1 MTTPVMPDLRQLR
14 YFVAVAE
21 EKHFGRAA
29 ARLSMTQPPLSQ
41 AIRALEETLGVE
53 LFARTKRS
61 VELTPVGVD
70 LLPEVRRLLAS
81 AEALRPLAQSL
92 ARGESGGLSLSFV
105 STADYGLLPPLL
117 RDFGVRHPRV
127 RLQLAEATSDVQ
139 FEELVAGHIDA
150 GLVIGPLPPRYAA
163 QLSWLPIAREPLV
176 IAMSAQMAAQIEAQ
190 IDAVKERNAK
200 QTEDRSAHVADERNA
215 KSTKDRSARTTG
227 RLDAKATQK
236 TIQKATQQARVQAA
250 RRAPEENGGEHPLP
264 VPAEWRDTPISLRD
278 AADAPLVIF
287 PRRLAPGFYDIIMDC
302 YGVAGVTPRIGQEA
316 IQMQTIVSLV
326 SAGMGVALVPQSLR
340 NLRRTGVVYRP
351 LTEAVPAIE
360 TGLVWRTQAVSP
372 VLAGF
377 IEIARA
383 HAAGSGRD

>member
-1 MTTPVMPDLRQLR
+1 MLPAIPDLRQLR

-61 VELTPVGVD
+61 VELTPVGAD
-70 LLPEVRRLLAS
+70 LLPEVQRLLAN
-81 AEALRPLAQSL
+81 AEGLRPLAQSL
-92 ARGESGGLSLSFV
+92 ARGEAGVLSLAFV
-105 STADYGLLPPLL
+105 STADYGLLPLLL
-117 RDFGVRHPRV
+117 RDFGTRHPRV
-127 RLQLAEATSDVQ
+127 RLELTEATSDVQ
-139 FEELVAGHIDA
+139 ADELLAGRIDA
-150 GLVIGPLPPRYAA
+150 GLVIAPLPSRHAA
-163 QLSWLPIAREPLV
+163 RLSWLPIVREPLI
-176 IAMSAQMAAQIEAQ
+176 IAMSTDTA
-190 IDAVKERNAK
+190 
-200 QTEDRSAHVADERNA
+200 
-215 KSTKDRSARTTG
+215 
-227 RLDAKATQK
+227 
-236 TIQKATQQARVQAA
+236 ARVSSTAGA
-250 RRAPEENGGEHPLP
+250 DPH
-264 VPAEWRDTPISLRD
+264 AEWLDTPISLRD
-278 AADAPLVIF
+278 VADAPLVIF

-302 YGVAGVTPRIGQEA
+302 YGVAGVAPRVGQEA

-351 LTEAVPAIE
+351 LCESVPAIE
-360 TGLVWRTQAVSP
+360 TGLVWRTGEVSP

-383 HAAGSGRD
+383 HAAIDA

>member
-1 MTTPVMPDLRQLR
+1 MIPLTPDLRSLR

-21 EKHFGRAA
+21 ERHFGRAA
-29 ARLSMTQPPLSQ
+29 ARLAMTQPPLSQ

-61 VELTPVGVD
+61 VELTPVGLD

-92 ARGESGGLSLSFV
+92 ARGEAGGLSLSFV

-117 RDFGVRHPRV
+117 RDFGVRHPHV

-139 FEELVAGHIDA
+139 LEELVAGRIDA
-150 GLVIGPLPPRYAA
+150 GLVIGPVPSRYAA
-163 QLSWLPIAREPLV
+163 QLSWLPIVREPLV
-176 IAMSAQMAAQIEAQ
+176 IAMSAQMAALIE
-190 IDAVKERNAK
+190 
-200 QTEDRSAHVADERNA
+200 
-215 KSTKDRSARTTG
+215 G
-227 RLDAKATQK
+227 R
-236 TIQKATQQARVQAA
+236 
-250 RRAPEENGGEHPLP
+250 EGGEAGEADDGGKARH
-264 VPAEWRDTPISLRD
+264 APISLRD

-302 YGVAGVTPRIGQEA
+302 YGAAGLTPRIGQQA

-326 SAGMGVALVPQSLR
+326 SAGIGVALVPQSLR
-340 NLRRTGVVYRP
+340 NLRRTGVVYRS
-351 LTEAVPAIE
+351 LRDAVPVIE

-377 IEIARA
+377 IAIARE
-383 HAAGSGRD
+383 HAARVATGAITSASAPADQAAT